1 MSPSLDRRRS
11 AIELAV
17 LMTAM
22 LAHLWTD
29 SRAVLPKPVRQTN
42 TVLLAALAVG
52 ILIRQRPSRA
62 DVGFAPPRGWWDGL
76 PTLLLG
82 TIAYALALW
91 GIGWKAG
98 TLGEFVGLWEWQF
111 ENFHQQGLQ
120 QVLLQVFLFPRC
132 RAILITDDW
141 KPTWMAAGIFALLHA
156 PNVPLMAFSGIASLG
171 WVEWFRR
178 HPNLPAVWIS
188 HAFLAGVGLATI
200 HPFLGRLRVG
210 IGYLW
215 SSRDA
220 LP

>member
-17 LMTAM
+17 LMSAM
-22 LAHLWTD
+22 LLHLWTD
-29 SRAVLPKPVRQTN
+29 SRFVLPKPVRQTN
-42 TVLLAALAVG
+42 AVLLAALAVG
-52 ILIRQRPSRA
+52 ILIQQRPSLR
-62 DVGFAPPRGWWDGL
+62 DFGFAPPRGWWDGL
-76 PTLLLG
+76 PKLVLG
-82 TIAYALALW
+82 TLSYALALW
-91 GIGWKAG
+91 GIGWGAG
-98 TLGEFVGLWEWQF
+98 TAGAFVGLGWWQI
-111 ENFHQQGLQ
+111 ENLHQQGLQ

-132 RAILITDDW
+132 QAILGRDDW

-156 PNVPLMAFSGIASLG
+156 PNVPLMAFSGFAALG